1 MPKPLSSIIGLAAR
15 AMCELLL
22 KPSFG
27 SPLRAS
33 SCDSFNTA
41 MLRILRIPEPDST
54 TMENAVEAPLVPH
67 SSTHPIQPVV
77 RGRSS
82 LSAGQ
87 PLRSGTSV
95 SAVEAAITAQIPHGN
110 VAQRALRSASPVLLS
125 QQAVTWTSDSL
136 DSDDE
141 DSDEV
146 SFWGGS
152 PRPSERL
159 RSPSS
164 RKSTDVISD
173 QDESSSSDDET
184 SDNENDN
191 ASDDF
196 ESDDSDE
203 MELVGHV

>member
-1 MPKPLSSIIGLAAR
+1 
-15 AMCELLL
+15 
-22 KPSFG
+22 
-27 SPLRAS
+27 
-33 SCDSFNTA
+33 
-41 MLRILRIPEPDST
+41 MLRILRIPEPDSST
-54 TMENAVEAPLVPH
+54 IENAVEAEQLPH
-67 SSTHPIQPVV
+67 FSTHPVQPVV

-95 SAVEAAITAQIPHGN
+95 SAVDAAITAQIPPGN
-110 VAQRALRSASPVLLS
+110 GVQRALRSASPALPS
-125 QQAVTWTSDSL
+125 QHAVTWTSDSL
-136 DSDDE
+136 DSDED

-164 RKSTDVISD
+164 RKDNDVTDD
-173 QDESSSSDDET
+173 QDESSSSDEEI

-191 ASDDF
+191 ASDDV
-196 ESDDSDE
+196 ESDDGDE
-203 MELVGHV
+203 MDLVGHV

>member
-1 MPKPLSSIIGLAAR
+1 MSYFHIYLPGHD
-15 AMCELLL
+15 
-22 KPSFG
+22 
-27 SPLRAS
+27 LRVF

-54 TMENAVEAPLVPH
+54 TNENAVDAQLVSH
-67 SSTHPIQPVV
+67 SSTHPVRPLA

-82 LSAGQ
+82 LSTGP
-87 PLRSGTSV
+87 PLRTGTSV
-95 SAVEAAITAQIPHGN
+95 SAVEAAITAQIPQGN
-110 VAQRALRSASPVLLS
+110 GIQRPLRSASPVLPS
-125 QQAVTWTSDSL
+125 QRPVTWTSDSL
-136 DSDDE
+136 NSDED

-164 RKSTDVISD
+164 RNDADVTDD
-173 QDESSSSDDET
+173 QDESSNSDDDT
-184 SDNENDN
+184 SDNKNDN
-191 ASDDF
+191 ASEDF

-203 MELVGHV
+203 MDLVGHV

>member
-1 MPKPLSSIIGLAAR
+1 
-15 AMCELLL
+15 
-22 KPSFG
+22 
-27 SPLRAS
+27 
-33 SCDSFNTA
+33 
-41 MLRILRIPEPDST
+41 MLRILRIPESDST
-54 TMENAVEAPLVPH
+54 TIENAVEAQLVPH
-67 SSTHPIQPVV
+67 SPTHPVRPVV

-95 SAVEAAITAQIPHGN
+95 SAVEAAITAQIPQGN
-110 VAQRALRSASPVLLS
+110 GVQRALRSASPVLPS

-136 DSDDE
+136 DSDED

-164 RKSTDVISD
+164 RKSTDAMDD
-173 QDESSSSDDET
+173 QDQSSSSDDET
-184 SDNENDN
+184 SDNENEN
-191 ASDDF
+191 ASDDL
-196 ESDDSDE
+196 ESDGSDE
-203 MELVGHV
+203 MDLVGHF